1 LAAEEP
7 RSVKSVKE
15 ECISDEMAKVVKE
28 EI

>member
-7 RSVKSVKE
+7 RWVFAAKE